1 MRLVFQ
7 IRLSKLTLKVNT
19 VNSAMHRLFVF
30 VRMCVDHTQHFMTLK
45 VKEDWMLLDFIS
57 SI

>member
-7 IRLSKLTLKVNT
+7 IRLSKLTLKVN
-19 VNSAMHRLFVF
+19 SAMPRLFVF

-57 SI
+57 RI